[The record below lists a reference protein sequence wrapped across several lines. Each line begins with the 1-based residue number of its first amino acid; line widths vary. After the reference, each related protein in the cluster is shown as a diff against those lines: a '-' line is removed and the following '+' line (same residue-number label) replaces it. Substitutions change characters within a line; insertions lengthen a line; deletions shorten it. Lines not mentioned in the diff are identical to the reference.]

1 MRIFDGPGM
10 SIVKRP
16 WALVATTLVPLCQ
29 PGIVQLSVIGAS
41 AIGCLP
47 MVRCPNTSPVCRH
60 RRCRSRPW
68 ALAGRSPQRR
78 TRRLWIVTFLPCRTR
93 LRSVAVQHRCL
104 LTAQDSRR
112 RGVGGVGA
120 AACAPP
126 MAVSAATAE
135 SSAATVAVR
144 VRTWGWQRERW
155 DIGRRSVR
163 AGPGRAAASP
173 GRAGRRARGRT
184 AAIAGA
190 GRPIRRFGPG
200 ACCRRWCC
208 GRRR

>member
-29 PGIVQLSVIGAS
+29 SGIVQLSVIGAF

-47 MVRCPNTSPVCRH
+47 IVRWPNTSPVCRH

-78 TRRLWIVTFLPCRTR
+78 TWRMWILTFLPCRTR
-93 LRSVAVQHRCL
+93 TRSIAVQHRCL

-112 RGVGGVGA
+112 RGLGGLGA

-126 MAVSAATAE
+126 TGVSAARAAR
-135 SSAATVAVR
+135 SAATVACL
-144 VRTWGWQRERW
+144 GDDAGFAEKRW

-163 AGPGRAAASP
+163 AGPVRAAASL

-190 GRPIRRFGPG
+190 GRPTRRSGPG

-208 GRRR
+208 ARRL